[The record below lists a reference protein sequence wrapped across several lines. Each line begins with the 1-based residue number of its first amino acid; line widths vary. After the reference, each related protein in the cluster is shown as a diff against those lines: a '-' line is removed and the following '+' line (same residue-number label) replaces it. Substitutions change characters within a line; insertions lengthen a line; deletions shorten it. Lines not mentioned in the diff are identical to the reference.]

1 VSVAIGPPEPAAAT
15 DVQPPRTGLG
25 EQARSGMR
33 YVGRNRQLIVAF
45 VLLGGLALFVIL
57 GHLFYNV
64 DNYKPLSVKASAP
77 PSLQYPLGTDTQGRD
92 ILSVMIVGTPLTLY
106 MGLVAG
112 FLGVA
117 IGTVLAFAA
126 AYYGGWVDAGVR
138 GVVDVGLTIP
148 TFLVLIIVAI
158 SIHQAMTIGEM
169 ALVVAALAWLWPTR
183 TIRSQV
189 LTMRERAYVHVARLS
204 GAGNWK
210 IIFTELVPNLLPYL
224 GAALVGAVA
233 AAVLASL
240 GLEALG
246 LGAIDSPT
254 IGMTIYWVIYYG
266 ALLQGMWWWFLPPI
280 IVIVV
285 LFMGLFNLSAGL
297 DEISNPR
304 LRKSV

>member
-1 VSVAIGPPEPAAAT
+1 MSIALGPPEPATAT
-15 DVQPPRTGLG
+15 EALPSEGLR
-25 EQARSGMR
+25 EQARSGLS
-33 YVGRNRQLIVAF
+33 YLGRNRQLIVAI
-45 VLLGGLALFVIL
+45 VLLGGLALFIVL
-57 GHLFYNV
+57 GHVFYSV
-64 DNYKPLSVKASAP
+64 DHYKPLSVKASAP
-77 PSLQYPLGTDTQGRD
+77 PSAQYPLGTDTQGRD

-106 MGLVAG
+106 MGLIAG
-112 FLGVA
+112 VLGVA
-117 IGTVLAFAA
+117 VGTVLAFAG
-126 AYYGGWVDAGVR
+126 AYYGGWIDACVR
-138 GVVDVGLTIP
+138 GIVDVGLTIP

-158 SIHQAMTIGEM
+158 SIHQAMTIQEM

-183 TIRSQV
+183 TIRAQV

-204 GAGNWK
+204 GASSRK
-210 IIFTELVPNLLPYL
+210 IIFTELMPNLMPYL
-224 GAALVGAVA
+224 AASLVGAVA

-246 LGAIDSPT
+246 LGAVDSPT